1 MQTLLATTFEGLEP
15 ILASEITALGYE
27 VQQTFNRAVS
37 FNGNLAEMYR
47 ANYWLRTALRILMPI
62 DSFRANSERGLYYGI
77 YDYDWSQWL
86 NPDTTFAIETV
97 VKSPYFS
104 HSHYVALKAKDAI
117 VDQFRAK
124 TGTRPSIARE
134 RPNLRIRI
142 HIFHDEVRVLLD
154 SSDEPLNR
162 RGYRIEAGEA
172 PLNEIL
178 AAGML
183 HLSGWVEQAHLPL
196 VDPMCGSGTIPIE
209 AAMIANGI
217 APQHTRDWF
226 GCMNWPNFDQ
236 NLWEQRYTAPSNII
250 LAPTSPAIVASDIDS
265 YTLSVAKNNADR
277 AGVENYIDFTCC
289 DFENTPLP
297 QAPGF
302 LITNPPY
309 GQRLGE
315 FDETA
320 PLYER
325 LGSWLKH
332 KATDYNAWVISSNKI
347 ALRKIGLHPNKKLTL
362 FNGPLECGFW
372 GFELYE
378 GSI

>member
-134 RPNLRIRI
+134 RPNLRIRD
-142 HIFHDEVRVLLD
+142 HIFYDEVRVLLD

-162 RGYRIEAGEA
+162 RGIE
-172 PLNEIL
+172 LK
-178 AAGML
+178 
-183 HLSGWVEQAHLPL
+183 
-196 VDPMCGSGTIPIE
+196 
-209 AAMIANGI
+209 
-217 APQHTRDWF
+217 R
-226 GCMNWPNFDQ
+226 
-236 NLWEQRYTAPSNII
+236 
-250 LAPTSPAIVASDIDS
+250 
-265 YTLSVAKNNADR
+265 AKHR
-277 AGVENYIDFTCC
+277 
-289 DFENTPLP
+289 
-297 QAPGF
+297 
-302 LITNPPY
+302 
-309 GQRLGE
+309 
-315 FDETA
+315 
-320 PLYER
+320 
-325 LGSWLKH
+325 
-332 KATDYNAWVISSNKI
+332 
-347 ALRKIGLHPNKKLTL
+347 
-362 FNGPLECGFW
+362 
-372 GFELYE
+372 
-378 GSI
+378 